1 MKKWL
6 FAFCIVLLAGCSSEK
21 QTESQFTADEAIPFE
36 IVGYEEK
43 IDPVYGSLVPHI
55 AYAKT
60 EGQFNSVK
68 ARFDMEH
75 VEVDMNESMALFI
88 VTYSD
93 GCGIAV
99 DGVYNYK
106 GSVAVQLLP
115 GTGDNCGKEGVPHTF
130 VLKVDKADY
139 EKVQL
144 FNGNTIKSSMDVE

>member
-6 FAFCIVLLAGCSSEK
+6 LALVVVVLAGCSSGK
-21 QTESQFTADEAIPFE
+21 QTESQFTTTEAIPFE
-36 IVGYEEK
+36 IAGYAEM

-60 EGQFNSVK
+60 AAQFAAVK

-75 VEVDMNESMALFI
+75 VDVDMEQYMALFI

-99 DGVYNYK
+99 DGVYNDNGK
-106 GSVAVQLLP
+106 VAVQLLP
-115 GTGDNCGKEGVPHTF
+115 GTGTQCDEEGVPHTF
-130 VLKVDKADY
+130 VLKIAHGDY

-144 FNGNTIKSSMDVE
+144 YNGNTIKSSMDVE

>member
-6 FAFCIVLLAGCSSEK
+6 FAFCLMLLAGCSSGE
-21 QTESQFTADEAIPFE
+21 QEESQFTTDEAIPFE
-36 IVGYEEK
+36 IAGYEQM
-43 IDPVYGSLVPHI
+43 IDPVYGSVVPHI

-60 EGQFNSVK
+60 ESQFESVK

-75 VEVDMNESMALFI
+75 VDIDMNEFMALFI

-99 DGVYNYK
+99 DGVYDHNNNV
-106 GSVAVQLLP
+106 SVQLLP
-115 GTGDNCGKEGVPHTF
+115 GTGDSCDKEGVPHTF
-130 VLKVDKADY
+130 VLKVAQGDY

-144 FNGNTIKSSMDVE
+144 FNGNTIKSSMDIE

>member
-6 FAFCIVLLAGCSSEK
+6 IAVLLVLLAGCSGEK
-21 QTESQFTADEAIPFE
+21 QTESQFKDSPAIPFE

-43 IDPVYGSLVPHI
+43 IDPVYGALVPHI

-60 EGQFNSVK
+60 ESQFNSVK

-75 VEVDMNESMALFI
+75 VDVNMDESMALFV

-93 GCGIAV
+93 SCGIGV
-99 DGVYNYK
+99 ESVYNNEGK
-106 GSVAVQLLP
+106 VSVQLVE
-115 GTGDNCGKEGVPHTF
+115 GQGNDCGKEGVPHTF
-130 VLKVDKADY
+130 VLKVAQGDY

-144 FNGNTIKSSMDVE
+144 FNGNVIKSSMDVE